1 MRLFF
6 SNTVTSCPARAS
18 CCAAARPAGPLP
30 TTATFFPVLMAGGC
44 GRLFEGTAR
53 QMHASLQK
61 LAALPPE
68 TLICSGHEYTTSN
81 LRFAA
86 TLEPDTPQLISRAA
100 EVAAKRAKGL
110 PTVPV
115 PLSVELATNPYLR
128 AHLPALKTA
137 VGLPDSDD
145 VTVFA
150 EIRARK
156 DKF

>member
-1 MRLFF
+1 
-6 SNTVTSCPARAS
+6 
-18 CCAAARPAGPLP
+18 
-30 TTATFFPVLMAGGC
+30 
-44 GRLFEGTAR
+44 
-53 QMHASLQK
+53 MHASLQK

-68 TLICSGHEYTTSN
+68 TLICSGHEYTATN

-86 TLEPDTPQLISRAA
+86 TLEPDNPLLISRAA
-100 EVAAKRAKGL
+100 EVADKRAKGI

-115 PLSVELATNPYLR
+115 PLQVELDTNPYLR

-137 VGLPDSDD
+137 VGLPDADD